1 MYIYRGALDISS
13 QSNLIW
19 TPSLEFENVLQYQ
32 STQAYGASFKFSLWY
47 NIEKGNLEYEE
58 EIQLSL
64 LCPFEFSDFPFDSH
78 ECYVEY
84 GDDKYGASKLI
95 LNPANI
101 AYRNLKIRFGDDPLL
116 IDHLPS
122 PYKFELA
129 PLPSKEIMYDELYSY
144 TGMILKLERNS
155 LGKLLSG
162 FYYPTTAFAILS
174 LISYLINPDVV
185 SFDNILLN
193 KNSKNYVCFY
203 EIHIL

>member
-1 MYIYRGALDISS
+1 MYIFRGALDISS

-47 NIEKGNLEYEE
+47 NKENGTLEYEE

-84 GDDKYGASKLI
+84 GDDKYGASKVK

-101 AYRNLKIRFGDDPLL
+101 AYRNLTIQFGDDPIVIGGFQLEFVSMSQ
-116 IDHLPS
+116 IINHMTC
-122 PYKFELA
+122 YKFSA
-129 PLPSKEIMYDELYSY
+129 
-144 TGMILKLERNS
+144 
-155 LGKLLSG
+155 
-162 FYYPTTAFAILS
+162 
-174 LISYLINPDVV
+174 LIG
-185 SFDNILLN
+185 
-193 KNSKNYVCFY
+193 
-203 EIHIL
+203 